1 MNRLLLFICSIF
13 FGVIGHTQE
22 MLDTITQETCDCISG
37 KNLANLNAENLNL
50 VLGTCMIESL
60 GRHESAMKELNI
72 NLHDAD
78 GMRQLGEKVG
88 LRMATI
94 CPDILLKIAELSQ
107 PQPTTDNEL
116 LGTIVRTGGEEF
128 GFVIVRDEQGREHKL
143 LWLRY
148 FKNSEQLIQNPQ
160 QVIGKRVRIHYE
172 AIECYT
178 PKEREY
184 FERKEIKRM
193 EFQ

>member
-1 MNRLLLFICSIF
+1 MNRLLLFICIF
-13 FGVIGHTQE
+13 FMGFTAYTQE
-22 MLDTITQETCDCISG
+22 MLDTITVETCECISG
-37 KNLANLNAENLNL
+37 KNLANLNAETLNL

-60 GRHESAMKELNI
+60 GRHENAMQELNI

-78 GMRQLGEKVG
+78 GMRQFGEKVG
-88 LRMATI
+88 LRMAGI

-107 PQPTTDNEL
+107 PQASTDNEL
-116 LGTIVRTGGEEF
+116 VGTIVRTGGEEF

-148 FKNSEQLIQNPQ
+148 FKNSEQLIQDPQ

-172 AIECYT
+172 TIECYA
-178 PKEREY
+178 PKERDY

-193 EFQ
+193 EFI